1 MEARRLIL
9 SEVKNNQIE
18 LVTSFILDYEN
29 AKNRF
34 LYKRQAISEFMSANE
49 SYYVSE
55 DKNGEA
61 IK

>member
-18 LVTSFILDYEN
+18 LVTSFMLDYEN

-34 LYKRQAISEFMSANE
+34 LFKREALSEFMCAIE
-49 SYYVSE
+49 SYYVSVV
-55 DKNGEA
+55 
-61 IK
+61 